1 MLFSKVLVLIGCK
14 VTGFYQADKCST
26 LKNAG
31 SAGLREHGSVS
42 AGVQVWL
49 LLDGGE
55 TVGSLSLIPQQ
66 LEMLVWRRWLGL
78 RMDVRVYE
86 TCACKRGGER

>member
-1 MLFSKVLVLIGCK
+1 M
-14 VTGFYQADKCST
+14 
-26 LKNAG
+26 
-31 SAGLREHGSVS
+31 S

-66 LEMLVWRRWLGL
+66 LEMLVWRRRLGL

-86 TCACKRGGER
+86 TCVCNRGGER